1 MEVVQA
7 SGEFKGTTTTVR
19 SWVGLHLTTWT
30 APCLLLC
37 SMPGFSRPRRAL
49 AATNGP
55 GWISLVVVVS
65 KLLPTDPSDDGCW
78 LSQRGRIHESNSQDR
93 DSQQIREISRPSS
106 STLLPTSRVKATE
119 PPRYLRPTY
128 F

>member
-19 SWVGLHLTTWT
+19 SWVTSRPVPTLF
-30 APCLLLC
+30 LC
-37 SMPGFSRPRRAL
+37 SMPGVFWPRRPL

-65 KLLPTDPSDDGCW
+65 KLLPTDASDDGCW
-78 LSQRGRIHESNSQDR
+78 LSQRGRIHQ
-93 DSQQIREISRPSS
+93 
-106 STLLPTSRVKATE
+106 
-119 PPRYLRPTY
+119 
-128 F
+128 